1 MLKEVQINKTKK
13 TLFCMD
19 EEYHVFAE
27 LPIGTAYYQGTNDLG
42 EPRGNAE
49 DGVYQ
54 DTVWSDIDYP
64 DADDLSDGFGWA
76 YLHIDSRGR
85 ACHGGGA
92 NLGHAGA
99 MEALQ
104 PLLPT
109 YGCFR
114 MHNIDILWLCY
125 HWERAV
131 AAGVNPCIHVVSE
144 EEDDE

>member
-1 MLKEVQINKTKK
+1 MLKELQVNKTKK
-13 TLFCMD
+13 TAYCLD
-19 EEYHVFAE
+19 ENYHVFAD
-27 LPIGTAYYQGTNDLG
+27 LPIGTAYYEGTNDAG
-42 EPRGNAE
+42 QARGNAE
-49 DGVYQ
+49 DGVYRE
-54 DTVWSDIDYP
+54 TVWIDIDYP

-76 YLHIDSRGR
+76 YLNIDSRGR
-85 ACHGGGA
+85 ALHGGGA
-92 NLGHAGA
+92 NLGHEGA

-125 HWERAV
+125 HWNQAV
-131 AAGVNPCIHVVSE
+131 AAGLEPCIHVMSE